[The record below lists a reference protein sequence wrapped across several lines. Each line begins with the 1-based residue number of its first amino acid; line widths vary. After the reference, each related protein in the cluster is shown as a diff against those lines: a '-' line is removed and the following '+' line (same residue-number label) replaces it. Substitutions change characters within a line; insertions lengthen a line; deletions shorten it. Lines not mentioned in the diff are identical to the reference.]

1 MFYIKKKQQNTL
13 SGLYLIPTRVCFC
26 DLTMFLIFFNIH
38 KQKLRKKKECF
49 KNKNNKIFSL
59 ACISDCICFCGL
71 TMFLNFK
78 FFKLI
83 FFPYRLV
90 LKINFKK

>member
-1 MFYIKKKQQNTL
+1 
-13 SGLYLIPTRVCFC
+13 
-26 DLTMFLIFFNIH
+26 MFLIFFNIH

-49 KNKNNKIFSL
+49 KNKNNKILSL

-78 FFKLI
+78 FFKFK
-83 FFPYRLV
+83 FFFHRLV

>member
-38 KQKLRKKKECF
+38 KQKLREKK
-49 KNKNNKIFSL
+49 N
-59 ACISDCICFCGL
+59 
-71 TMFLNFK
+71 
-78 FFKLI
+78 
-83 FFPYRLV
+83 V
-90 LKINFKK
+90 LKIKTTKYFR

>member
-38 KQKLRKKKECF
+38 KQKLREKKK
-49 KNKNNKIFSL
+49 N
-59 ACISDCICFCGL
+59 
-71 TMFLNFK
+71 
-78 FFKLI
+78 
-83 FFPYRLV
+83 V
-90 LKINFKK
+90 LKIKTTKYFR